1 MTATR
6 RARAVVISAVVVAL
20 TAGCTGGGSSKQSE
34 TPTPTSTAAVTVATG
49 DAAVTYEASAFPT
62 GSRPTVRAVTV
73 PPSPFVDTLQLSTR
87 SGAPLSVEVSAPTQ
101 PAIPVQV
108 AFALDPADVPPG
120 AVPAV
125 FYLEPELG
133 LWLPIESTM
142 GSDGRLIG
150 TAEHFTT
157 FSPGLLWALDEAE
170 AGASWLAYQTANVTG
185 ARAPAPQCD
194 PGGQDGITVVVDE
207 EVNAP
212 LLGCAEMH
220 DDGELLVKAVTSRAY
235 SLALKASTEPTGA
248 QVVSSLDTSAVF
260 YKMADES
267 GLRDLV
273 GVWAPARA
281 TTELTWD
288 PGVLPGG
295 PLTIKAS
302 WSPGFAVID
311 PVVTAAVL
319 LTGLVEI
326 PELVLVTFADCLGEA
341 VSAAG
346 AGWVNAPSSLTN
358 ALMACMDPLL
368 VVVEEKGASA
378 AKKLL
383 KALQVG
389 LLLGQAGQSAL
400 DAGRDVWDSP
410 GIVVWVAG
418 DLPEPGNGG
427 VPLHQVFRSSTGDGP
442 SGEAADAEVT
452 GGMRGSQSTT
462 QWAGCHGDPA
472 SGTFDVGGFTR
483 LKAVL
488 GKRDF
493 TPPDMVIAVSA
504 VVDGDVVQ
512 SWTVADSPVAVDIEL
527 PAGEQLLLSATVQSG
542 SCGWAPAGYLLWGN
556 GAIYR

>member
-1 MTATR
+1 MVMAL
-6 RARAVVISAVVVAL
+6 VVVSL
-20 TAGCTGGGSSKQSE
+20 TAGCTGDGSSKGSE
-34 TPTPTSTAAVTVATG
+34 TPTPTSTAAVTVAAG
-49 DAAVTYEASAFPT
+49 DAAVTYEASAFPG

-73 PPSPFVDTLQLSTR
+73 PPSPFVDTLQLRTR
-87 SGAPLSVEVSAPTQ
+87 SGEPLSIEVNAPTQ
-101 PAIPVQV
+101 PATPVQV

-142 GSDGRLIG
+142 GIDGRLVG

-157 FSPGLLWALDEAE
+157 FTPGLLWALDGAE
-170 AGASWLAYQTANVTG
+170 AGAAWLAYQTASVTG

-212 LLGCAEMH
+212 LLGCAELH

-248 QVVSSLDTSAVF
+248 QVASSLDTSAAF
-260 YKMADES
+260 YKVADES
-267 GLRDLV
+267 GLHDLV

-288 PGVLPGG
+288 PGVLPAG

-319 LTGLVEI
+319 IAGLVEI
-326 PELVLVTFADCLGEA
+326 PELVLLTFADCLDEA
-341 VSAAG
+341 VNAAG
-346 AGWVNAPSSLTN
+346 AGWVNAPSSLAN
-358 ALMACMDPLL
+358 ATMACTGLL
-368 VVVEEKGASA
+368 LKVVEEKGASA

-383 KALQVG
+383 KAVQVG

-418 DLPEPGNGG
+418 DLPEPSRGA
-427 VPLHQVFRSSTGDGP
+427 VPLHQVFSSSTGDGP

-452 GGMRGSQSTT
+452 GGVRGSESTT
-462 QWAGCHGDPA
+462 QWAGCNGEPA
-472 SGTFDVGGFTR
+472 SGVFNVGGFTR
-483 LKAVL
+483 LTAVL

-493 TPPDMVIAVSA
+493 TPTDMVIEVSA
-504 VVDGDVVQ
+504 TVDGDVVQ
-512 SWTVADSPVAVDIEL
+512 SWTVADSPVAVNLEL
-527 PAGEQLLLSATVQSG
+527 PAGDQLVLSATVQSG

-556 GAIYR
+556 GALYR